1 MSLIRD
7 NVSYPMQTSALPG
20 FLLCQLSGTRPYL
33 RRLETS
39 TGHEPTGGSV
49 NVSRAAVVEEIY
61 AVSEEIAPHAAEG
74 LVPIVTFVA
83 KADDVNGALR
93 ELASKIQALLEE
105 QTSPSGSVFDL
116 GELRV
121 DLEAHTVTVR
131 GEEVFLTALE
141 FKLLATL
148 VTRRDRVQT
157 RSKLLGDVW
166 ACSGLNKTRTVDT
179 HIKRLR
185 DKLGPAGRFIH
196 TIRGSGYRLSE
207 RGPGGAR
214 RQGHESDPVRV
225 SASIGRSTPDQRG
238 FDMESGGLS

>member
-1 MSLIRD
+1 MSR
-7 NVSYPMQTSALPG
+7 G
-20 FLLCQLSGTRPYL
+20 
-33 RRLETS
+33 
-39 TGHEPTGGSV
+39 
-49 NVSRAAVVEEIY
+49 AVVKEIS
-61 AVSEEIAPHAAEG
+61 AARQQRATEAAEG

-105 QTSPSGSVFDL
+105 QTSPAGSVFDL
-116 GELRV
+116 DG
-121 DLEAHTVTVR
+121 HTVTVR

-166 ACSGLNKTRTVDT
+166 ACSTLNKTRTVDT

-185 DKLGPAGRFIH
+185 DKLGSAGRFIH
-196 TIRGSGYRLSE
+196 TIRGAGYRLSE
-207 RGPGGAR
+207 RGPGGDR
-214 RQGHESDPVRV
+214 RRHRESDAVRV
-225 SASIGRSTPDQRG
+225 SASIGRSTSNQPN
-238 FDMESGGLS
+238 LI